1 MAITTING
9 NAGSDLITLLGS
21 EYPDSLTIDSNNL
34 YVNTRE
40 GKDTITGS
48 STVEY
53 VSIESGESN
62 DTLTFT
68 SEVVGSNFKLGN
80 GDDNLIVNDFS
91 GSIYGGTGKDSI
103 EINQSRT
110 LLDSLIRGDGG
121 NDQLNLGNIANSI
134 INTNGDD
141 DTVTINGNLVE
152 FSNLYWPPTGIRSSL
167 RKSN

>member
-80 GDDNLIVNDFS
+80 GDDNLMMTFQDRFMVALERITSKLTRAGHYSSRFAVM
-91 GSIYGGTGKDSI
+91 
-103 EINQSRT
+103 EMINST
-110 LLDSLIRGDGG
+110 S
-121 NDQLNLGNIANSI
+121 AMS
-134 INTNGDD
+134 
-141 DTVTINGNLVE
+141 
-152 FSNLYWPPTGIRSSL
+152 
-167 RKSN
+167 